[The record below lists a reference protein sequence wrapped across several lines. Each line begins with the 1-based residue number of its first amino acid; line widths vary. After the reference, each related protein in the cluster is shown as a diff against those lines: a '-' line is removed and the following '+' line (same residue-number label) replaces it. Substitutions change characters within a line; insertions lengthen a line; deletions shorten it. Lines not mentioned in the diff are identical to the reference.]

1 MNLTDELERSFGDGP
16 VPRPVDDHLAAGR
29 SALRR
34 RRGVT
39 GVVGAAAGAVA
50 LTVVLS
56 VTGGTSPDTSPDIA
70 ADPTPTPT
78 ADTSAPAEPA
88 SAPWTDEMTVVRYR
102 DGELEVRP
110 GAVVH
115 ERIDN
120 PYAYEAPQASAALDV
135 TFEGRRSWV
144 IATLRRPAGPS
155 SKVEFGYSES
165 TPSNGWASF
174 ADYVADQTDQT
185 TGGNN
190 GWPDTLVLT
199 GSGDVVASPGSEILQ
214 RTDDPQLGPTF
225 AAPGE
230 PTGAALVTAAED
242 GQGYFVVWRI
252 VEGQLDVIYTP
263 PIDVVGATFEELLSY
278 ARMQYAGGEGLR

>member
-16 VPRPVDDHLAAGR
+16 APRPVDDHLAAGR

-34 RRGVT
+34 RRGLT
-39 GVVGAAAGAVA
+39 GAVGAAAGAVA

-56 VTGGTSPDTSPDIA
+56 VTGGTAPPDSAPDVA
-70 ADPTPTPT
+70 TDPTPT
-78 ADTSAPAEPA
+78 ADTTAPVEPA
-88 SAPWTDEMTVVRYR
+88 SAPWTDEMGPVRYR
-102 DGELEVRP
+102 DGVLEVRP
-110 GAVVH
+110 GSVVH

-120 PYAYEAPQASAALDV
+120 PFAYTPPQASAALDI
-135 TFEGRRSWV
+135 TYDGRRSWV
-144 IATLRRPAGPS
+144 VIELRRRGG
-155 SKVEFGYSES
+155 KDEVTYSAS
-165 TPSNGWASF
+165 VPSNGWASF
-174 ADYVADQTDQT
+174 ADYVAEQVDLT
-185 TGGNN
+185 TGGDS
-190 GWPDTLVLT
+190 GWPETVVLT

-214 RTDDPQLGPTF
+214 RTDDPRLGPAF

-252 VEGQLDVIYTP
+252 VEGTLEVIYVP